1 MKKQAVN
8 LGRIGILLPIAAIIP
23 YLGNL
28 AGLGALILLL
38 ISFHNFSKFYETPAI
53 FNKALVGF
61 ILPIAGSI
69 VGGIIL
75 AITAV
80 SAVSSVTKA
89 GETSFSNLE
98 NLGNMFAQS
107 SVSISV
113 AAIIMLAASIIGL
126 YFLLKSMKMLTEK
139 SGIKHFKTAGSL
151 YFIGM
156 IVTTI
161 IFAVIMVL
169 FFMPSV
175 DISPFIAFLLL
186 IGCVINLIGWI
197 FHIIAYF
204 TIKTDEKLPEK

>member
-75 AITAV
+75 AIAAA
-80 SAVSSVTKA
+80 SAVFSVASA
-89 GETSFSNLE
+89 GESSFNVEVLSKV
-98 NLGNMFAQS
+98 FAKS

-113 AAIIMLAASIIGL
+113 AAIIMLASSVIGL

-151 YFIGM
+151 YYIGM

-161 IFAVIMVL
+161 IFVVIMVL
-169 FFMPSV
+169 FFIPSV
-175 DISPFIAFLLL
+175 DMSPFLAFLLL
-186 IGCVINLIGWI
+186 IGSIIMLVGWI

-204 TIKTDEKLPEK
+204 TIKTDEELPEK

>member
-75 AITAV
+75 AITAA
-80 SAVSSVTKA
+80 SAVFSVASA
-89 GETSFSNLE
+89 GESSFNVEVLSKV
-98 NLGNMFAQS
+98 FAKS

-113 AAIIMLAASIIGL
+113 AAIIMLASSVIGL

-151 YFIGM
+151 YYIGM

-161 IFAVIMVL
+161 IFVVIMVL
-169 FFMPSV
+169 FFIPSV
-175 DISPFIAFLLL
+175 DMSPFLAFLLL
-186 IGCVINLIGWI
+186 IGSIIMLVGWI

-204 TIKTDEKLPEK
+204 TIKTDEELPEK